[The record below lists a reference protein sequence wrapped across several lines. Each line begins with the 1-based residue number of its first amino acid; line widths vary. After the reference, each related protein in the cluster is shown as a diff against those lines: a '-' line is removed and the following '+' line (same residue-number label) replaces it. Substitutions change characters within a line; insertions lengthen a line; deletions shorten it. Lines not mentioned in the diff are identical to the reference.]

1 MDYVTEAKFAKVLYL
16 ADVLEDIESEMRK
29 DWHCRHYVDSIKG
42 LVKDLRDTMNIGDC
56 SVRTFDIKR
65 LETKR
70 KLTDPYMMQGIASG
84 REFEERVE
92 RDVQSELLSFIR
104 ANKLIRVRKHI
115 DDSNVPTFT
124 ASLIV
129 GIERIKA
136 EQAQLTLF

>member
-1 MDYVTEAKFAKVLYL
+1 MDYGTEVKFAKVLYL

-29 DWHCRHYVDSIKG
+29 DWYCRHYVDSIKE
-42 LVKDLRDTMNIGDC
+42 LVKDLRDTMKIGDC

-70 KLTDPYMMQGIASG
+70 RFNDPYIMQGIASG

-104 ANKLIRVRKHI
+104 DNKMIRVRKDI
-115 DDSNVPTFT
+115 DDDNVPVFT

-129 GIERIKA
+129 GIEHIKNN
-136 EQAQLTLF
+136 EL